1 MLHKTI
7 LALAAAAPLLAGVSA
22 HAATVSLG
30 TDPASW
36 GTAGQTAD
44 FQIYYDV
51 KATGTLTI
59 TVPNVADITGNN
71 VSEAYMNGCG
81 TPIRQGDSAIVGYT
95 MSPGTWC
102 WIRAFRTPDAVEG
115 LVMVADTS
123 KTALNINQ
131 HVRGS
136 LDINDSNGNVLTHA
150 QLH

>member
-1 MLHKTI
+1 MLRKTI
-7 LALAAAAPLLAGVSA
+7 LSFLAAAAMFAGVSA
-22 HAATVSLG
+22 QATTISLG

-44 FQIYYDV
+44 FQIYYDS

-59 TVPNVADITGNN
+59 TVPNVVDITGNN

-81 TPIRQGDSAIVGYT
+81 TPVRQGDGAIVGYT
-95 MSPGTWC
+95 MSPGSWC
-102 WIRAFRTPDAVEG
+102 WIRAYRTSDAVQG
-115 LVMVADTS
+115 VVTVTDTT
-123 KTALNINQ
+123 KAATNIGQ

-136 LDINDSNGNVLTHA
+136 VEISDGNGNVLSHS